1 MNDAVYV
8 YGDFEFCHFRS
19 SMPITEALCEK
30 INKFHLADW
39 YKWKNETLPST
50 AQVDWNSVRAE
61 MPKDVTVH
69 IPKSFCPWKATMSK
83 IIAWYPG
90 ELEEMPDNPD
100 FLVWLIFFMQVYLIP
115 NGIRISGS
123 GTWETL
129 DSRGGCFYV
138 ASDYTISLRG
148 KFRDSDALD
157 VNAHNLY
164 AREYIKSE
172 KRKRFE
178 IERIKDPKRY
188 FVNPFTSKC
197 KEVPRED
204 VDGFVAVRKSVF
216 ERLQCSASAV
226 KEVDSFIATCGIDKV
241 YTFWIKYYKEIK
253 EKTVRVTDGFGYSD
267 YVTHYYQDEADRGSG
282 VFFYRHGFM
291 STLQAD
297 NGKLEVVRYDEFN
310 GYDVSLRDEMKL
322 SQCRSMLL
330 RLLIP
335 AFLADVDVLSEELAG
350 YRFYDTHLV
359 RDCNGVCYRP
369 KNQGYPLSR
378 VINER
383 LLFEVC
389 DPVASLREI
398 SFDEYQK
405 QLYK

>member
-50 AQVDWNSVRAE
+50 AKVDWDSVRAE

-83 IIAWYPG
+83 ITVWYPG

-100 FLVWLIFFMQVYLIP
+100 FLLWLIFFMQVYLIP
-115 NGIRISGS
+115 NGIRLSGHC
-123 GTWETL
+123 TWETS
-129 DSRGGCFYV
+129 DNKGGSFGISYEYIISSRTG
-138 ASDYTISLRG
+138 
-148 KFRDSDALD
+148 FRDCDASIVD
-157 VNAHNLY
+157 AHNLY
-164 AREYIKSE
+164 AREYIKAE
-172 KRKRFE
+172 KRKKAE
-178 IERIKDPKRY
+178 VERLKDPKRY

-197 KEVPRED
+197 KEVSRED
-204 VDGFVAVRKSVF
+204 VDGFVAVRKSVY
-216 ERLQCSASAV
+216 ERFQCSACAV
-226 KEVDSFIATCGIDKV
+226 EEVDNFIATCGIEKV

-253 EKTVRVTDGFGYSD
+253 EKTVCVTDGFEYRD
-267 YVTHYYQDEADRGSG
+267 YVTHYYQDEAGRGSG
-282 VFFYRHGFM
+282 IFFYKFGFM
-291 STLQAD
+291 STLQAN

-310 GYDVSLRDEMKL
+310 GYDVRFWQEMKM

-335 AFLADVDVLSEELAG
+335 TFLADVDVLSEELAG
-350 YRFYDTHLV
+350 YRYFDTHLV
-359 RDCNGVCYRP
+359 QDCNGVCYRP
-369 KNQGYPLSR
+369 KNQNYPLCKE
-378 VINER
+378 INER

-389 DPVASLREI
+389 DPVVSLREI
-398 SFDEYQK
+398 SFDEYQV